1 MKRIFLT
8 LLILLFFIT
17 PVLSITPED
26 LFKKPLTVQLR
37 ARSLALSTTY
47 KFVPPGNQQGII
59 LERENGIWDKLKPT
73 KERPDGFIWFYNIDL
88 KTAQPYIDEF
98 ERTLKKV
105 LDKVIEPEIKI
116 VIGFWLPSEEILI
129 YFGDLSGSKE
139 FYEYMLE
146 RIIKGE

>member
-37 ARSLALSTTY
+37 GHSLALSTTY
-47 KFVPPGNQQGII
+47 ESAQPGNQQGII
-59 LERENGIWDKLKPT
+59 LERENGIWDKLIPT
-73 KERPDGFIWFYNIDL
+73 KEKPNDVIWFYNIDL
-88 KTAQPYIDEF
+88 KIALPYLGEF
-98 ERTLKKV
+98 EKTLKKI

-116 VIGFWLPSEEILI
+116 VIGFWLPSEEIII
-129 YFGDLSGSKE
+129 YFNDLSGSKE

-146 RIIKGE
+146 RIVKGE